1 METKSLKVEI
11 SGHATPQG
19 LSLGFLNSVL
29 ISQSWVIEEFSVDEN
44 DDGNITSLGSYADD
58 SSSSSPDT
66 LSLLRFKDLEPTT
79 VHQQIKT
86 RFNDPVLSRLITDR
100 IVLESSGRGKDLP
113 QGPLLITLFV
123 KFTKKEYIVVPCT
136 SASLTTKVEG
146 TCAVCL
152 EDMSEEE
159 SEQALCQ
166 PPDCAHV
173 FHEDCL
179 IKWLNRHDSCPLC
192 RQSTNPLPNNNPSKA
207 LEKLTEA

>member
-11 SGHATPQG
+11 SVQATPQD

-29 ISQSWVIEEFSVDEN
+29 ISQSWVIEEFFVDEN
-44 DDGNITSLGSYADD
+44 DDGNITSLGSYSD
-58 SSSSSPDT
+58 SSSSPDT
-66 LSLLRFKDLEPTT
+66 LSLLRLQDFTPTN
-79 VHQQIKT
+79 VHQQIKS
-86 RFNDPVLSRLITDR
+86 RFNDPVLSRLITDQ
-100 IVLESSGRGKDLP
+100 IVLESSGRGKELP
-113 QGPLLITLFV
+113 QGPLLITVFV
-123 KFTKKEYIVVPCT
+123 KFTKKEYIVVPCN
-136 SASLTTKVEG
+136 SAPQTTKVEG

-192 RQSTNPLPNNNPSKA
+192 RQSTNPLTNNNPSKA

>member
-11 SGHATPQG
+11 SVHATPQG
-19 LSLGFLNSVL
+19 LSFGFLNSVL
-29 ISQSWVIEEFSVDEN
+29 ISQSWVIEEFFVDEN
-44 DDGNITSLGSYADD
+44 DDGNITSLGSYTDD
-58 SSSSSPDT
+58 SSSPDT
-66 LSLLRFKDLEPTT
+66 LSLLRLQDFTPTN
-79 VHQQIKT
+79 VHQQIKS

-100 IVLESSGRGKDLP
+100 IVLESSGRTKDLS
-113 QGPLLITLFV
+113 QGPLLIT
-123 KFTKKEYIVVPCT
+123 
-136 SASLTTKVEG
+136 TTKVEG

-152 EDMSEEE
+152 EDMLEEE

-166 PPDCAHV
+166 PPDCSHV

-192 RQSTNPLPNNNPSKA
+192 RQSTNPLTNNNPSKA